1 MSSSLKLKDQNMKEM
16 QWLEITC
23 NSEGFVIFRERRS
36 SFSLDLR
43 PFGQSV
49 LDGVRS
55 KVTLRGKG
63 YAWAPIWWNS
73 DNSKR

>member
-1 MSSSLKLKDQNMKEM
+1 MSSSPKLKDQNVKEM

-23 NSEGFVIFRERRS
+23 SSEGFVIFRERMS

-43 PFGQSV
+43 PFGPLV

-55 KVTLRGKG
+55 KVALRSEG
-63 YAWAPIWWNS
+63 YS
-73 DNSKR
+73 